1 VVSLQAE
8 AEAWWA
14 CPTAEAAPDVAEPR
28 APDVAE
34 PRAPMS
40 PDAETGSRSD
50 LYSGAI

>member
-1 VVSLQAE
+1 VVSLQ

-14 CPTAEAAPDVAEPR
+14 CPTAEA